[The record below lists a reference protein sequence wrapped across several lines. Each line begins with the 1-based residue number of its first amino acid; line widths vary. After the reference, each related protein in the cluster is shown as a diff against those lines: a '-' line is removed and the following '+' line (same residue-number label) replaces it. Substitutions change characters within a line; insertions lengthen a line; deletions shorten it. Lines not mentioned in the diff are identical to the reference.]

1 MCASIATFRARIGPG
16 LCALA
21 IATCLLPTAGFAQA
35 TDAVQAS
42 APPAMLALHDDGKLD
57 PAGYWISEK
66 LDGVRALWDG
76 QRLRFRSGR
85 EIVTPAWFIA
95 ALPATPLDGE
105 LWIDRRNFD
114 ALSGLIRR
122 EDPHDPAWRH
132 VRYMLFDQPG
142 GAGDFSTRL
151 QALRQIVAST
161 ACPWLQLVP
170 QQRIANRAALQ
181 RMLEETLAGGG
192 EGLMLHRA
200 DAQWEPGRSAAL
212 RKLTPWL
219 DAEARVIGYVPGKG
233 RLQGKVGALLVET
246 DDGRRFRI
254 GRGLTDA
261 LRAAPPPLGALVTY
275 RYRELTPGGQPRFP
289 RFLRERVL
297 P

>member
-1 MCASIATFRARIGPG
+1 MRASIRPPRPRIGPT
-16 LCALA
+16 LRAVV
-21 IATCLLPTAGFAQA
+21 IAACLLPTTGLAPAAGTPDA
-35 TDAVQAS
+35 TEPS
-42 APPAMLALHDDGKLD
+42 AMLALRDDGKLD
-57 PAGYWISEK
+57 PSGYWVSEK

-85 EIVTPAWFIA
+85 EIVAPAWFTA
-95 ALPATPLDGE
+95 ALPATPVDGE
-105 LWIDRRNFD
+105 LWIDRRRFD

-122 EDPHDPAWRH
+122 EDPQDPGWRQ

-142 GAGDFSTRL
+142 GAGDFSARL
-151 QALRQIVAST
+151 QTLRKIVAT
-161 ACPWLQLVP
+161 AAVPWLQMVP
-170 QQRIANRAALQ
+170 QQRVADRAALQ
-181 RMLEETLAGGG
+181 RLLDETVAGGG
-192 EGLMLHRA
+192 EGLMLHRT
-200 DAQWEPGRSAAL
+200 DAHWQPGRSDAL

-233 RLQGKVGALLVET
+233 RLQGKVGALAVEA

-254 GRGLTDA
+254 GSGLTDA
-261 LRAAPPPLGALVTY
+261 LRAAPPPLGTLVTY

-289 RFLRERVL
+289 RYVRERTL